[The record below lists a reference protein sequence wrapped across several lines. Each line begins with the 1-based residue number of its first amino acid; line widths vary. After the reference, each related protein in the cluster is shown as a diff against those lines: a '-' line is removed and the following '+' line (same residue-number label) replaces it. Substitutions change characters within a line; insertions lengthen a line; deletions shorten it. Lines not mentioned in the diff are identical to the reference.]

1 MNKAREMCDT
11 LIELG
16 LYKREDLEA
25 ALEAIRRQ
33 KRGNISSESLVE
45 NY

>member
-1 MNKAREMCDT
+1 MCNT

-16 LYKREDLEA
+16 FYKREDLEA
-25 ALEAIRRQ
+25 ALEAIKRQ
-33 KRGNISSESLVE
+33 KGGNISIESLVE